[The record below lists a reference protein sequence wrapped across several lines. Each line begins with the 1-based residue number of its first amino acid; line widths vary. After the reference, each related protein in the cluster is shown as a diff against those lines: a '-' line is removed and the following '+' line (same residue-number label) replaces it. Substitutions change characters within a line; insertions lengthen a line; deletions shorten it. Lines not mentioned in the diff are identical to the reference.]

1 MMQITHTR
9 TEMQSKD
16 ISTIG
21 ELVLNAAEPLRVE
34 HLLWVDEEGDLRRK
48 YLNWS
53 LNRIWEVRRMEEM
66 VLELEGT
73 ALI

>member
-1 MMQITHTR
+1 
-9 TEMQSKD
+9 MQSKD

-34 HLLWVDEEGDLRRK
+34 RLLWVDEEGDLRRK